1 MNKYRCS
8 RPRNRRE
15 FMRMGAL
22 TMGGLSLAQVMEGR
36 AASGDIR
43 NDSSVILI
51 YLNGGPSHM
60 ETYDMKPEAPL
71 AYRSVFPSIKTNVPG
86 IDLCE
91 LFPLQAKLADK
102 FAIVRSCH
110 HTMSSHSDGGIQVMT
125 GKTPKLPDPTST
137 SKSNHP
143 DFGHVASKFRGPLM
157 PEMPAYVSSLGRV
170 GHTRPNYIGI
180 EHGSLTSNGQSPLGR
195 MATGRDGEGLNKRRS
210 LLKQF
215 DRFRHGLDLLGNVAG
230 TDGFRQQAY
239 NMLTSERAANAFD
252 LNKETDSLRDRYGR
266 HSWGS
271 SCLLA
276 RRLAEAG
283 TAVSSVSFNTP
294 KSGQEFTNWDDH
306 ILNARRPGH
315 FARYMKVRL
324 PYLDQALSALIED
337 IYRRELDKRIMVV
350 VMGEFGR
357 TPKLSASKDGTGRNH
372 WPQAYSVLFS
382 GGGLRTGQV
391 VGATNSKGEYPVHR
405 PYTPEDVLAT
415 MYRHLGI
422 DHRAHLKD
430 YSGRPVQILANGKP
444 IPELI

>member
-1 MNKYRCS
+1 MKTPRCS
-8 RPRNRRE
+8 GPVNRRE
-15 FMRMGAL
+15 FMRVGAL
-22 TMGGLSLAQVMEGR
+22 AVGGLTLADVMAGR
-36 AASGDIR
+36 AAGGTAKKET
-43 NDSSVILI
+43 SVILV

-60 ETYDMKPEAPL
+60 ETYDLKPEAPL
-71 AYRSVFPSIKTNVPG
+71 AYRSVFPAIKTNVPG
-86 IDLCE
+86 IELCE

-125 GKTPKLPDPTST
+125 GKTPAMPDPTST
-137 SKSNHP
+137 SKSAHP
-143 DFGHVASKFRGPLM
+143 DIGHVASKFRGPLI
-157 PEMPAYVSSLGRV
+157 PTMPAYVSNLGRV
-170 GHTRPNYIGI
+170 GHTRPNYIGV
-180 EHGSLTSNGQSPLGR
+180 EHGSLTSAGNSPLGR
-195 MATGRDGEGLNKRRS
+195 MATGRDGEGLNDRHS

-215 DRFRHGLDLLGNVAG
+215 DNFRHGLDLRGNVAG
-230 TDGFRQQAY
+230 TDGFRQQAFD
-239 NMLTSERAANAFD
+239 MLTSARAATAFD
-252 LNKETDSLRDRYGR
+252 LAKESDAVRDRYGR

-283 TAVSSVSFNTP
+283 TAVTTVSFNTP

-324 PYLDQALSALIED
+324 PYMDQALSALIED
-337 IYRRELDKRIMVV
+337 IYKRDLDKRIMVV

-357 TPKLSASKDGTGRNH
+357 TPRLSSNKDGTGRNH

-382 GGGLRTGQV
+382 GGGLRTGQI
-391 VGATNSKGEYPVHR
+391 VGATNSKGEFPAHR

-415 MYRHLGI
+415 MYQHLGI
-422 DHRAHLKD
+422 DYRAHLID
-430 YSGRPVQILANGKP
+430 YSGRPIQILANGKP